1 MASSTTRPS
10 SPAPPRPPGI
20 EADPLR
26 PRPFRMPRIVLALM
40 LREMATTYGRAPG
53 GYVWAVMMPLGGV
66 MMLTLILSVGLR
78 IRNPSL
84 GINFPLFY
92 ATGLLP
98 LMLYQTTAGVVGT
111 AINYSKPLLRYP
123 GITFVDALLARF
135 ILQALT
141 KAVVMYLLF
150 GGILILFETRA
161 ILDLP
166 AILMAFAMAAAL
178 GFGMGCLNG
187 YLFPVY
193 PLWERV
199 WGILTFPMFLLSGVI
214 FIYEDLP
221 PIGQQVLWYNPVL
234 HATGQM
240 RTGFYPTYHPDYISA
255 VYVFGFA
262 LIPAV
267 LGLMLLR
274 RHYKWILN
282 A

>member
-1 MASSTTRPS
+1 MASPTPPP
-10 SPAPPRPPGI
+10 PAAAPQPAV
-20 EADPLR
+20 EADALR

-40 LREMATTYGRAPG
+40 LREMATSYGRSPG

-66 MMLTLILSVGLR
+66 MMLTLILSIGLR
-78 IRNPSL
+78 IRTPSL

-92 ATGLLP
+92 ATGLLT
-98 LMLYQTTAGVVGT
+98 LMLYQNIASSVGT
-111 AINYSKPLLRYP
+111 AVTFSKPLLRYP

-135 ILQALT
+135 LLQAVT
-141 KAVVMYLLF
+141 KAVVMYLIF
-150 GGILILFETRA
+150 GGFLIVFETRT

-166 AILMAFAMAAAL
+166 AILTAFSMAAAV
-178 GFGMGCLNG
+178 GFGMGCLNA

-193 PLWERV
+193 PLWERA
-199 WGILTFPMFLLSGVI
+199 WGILTFPMFLLSGVF

-221 PIGQQVLWYNPVL
+221 PIGQQILWYNPIL

-240 RTGFYPTYHPDYISA
+240 RAGFYPTYHPDYISA
-255 VYVFGFA
+255 AYVFGFA

-274 RHYKWILN
+274 RHFKWILN
-282 A
+282 R